1 MYVQPI
7 IIYIKPLTFIKNMKK
22 RSSVPGM
29 FASIVLLV
37 APASAH
43 SNDASQK
50 PVTLQHQNA
59 QKSQLLFTENR
70 GQIADLAGTP
80 RPDILFTAH
89 SGSTNLFLKSDGIYY
104 QFTKINYPDGYRHSG
119 TEPVNPEEQARLE
132 KQIETQTYNFSLTL
146 EGANPHPKV
155 IRENKSISVK
165 NFYLAQCPA
174 GITNVPS
181 YQKLV
186 YEEVYPHIDWVL
198 YNDGDHLKYDFIV
211 KKGGNPAGI
220 KLRIKNA
227 EKVNISESG
236 ELVMTTS
243 LGEVKEKAPVT
254 YADGLVIKSR
264 FHQNSDGTIGFDIAD
279 HQGTTLRIDPSVLWA
294 TYFGGGAIDY
304 VYGAATDNSGNI
316 LLAGNSNSTNAIGNG
331 GFQTTYGGGGN
342 DAYIAKFNTSG
353 DLLWSTYYGGAGD
366 DFGSGCAVDG
376 SGNIYLA
383 GYTTTSTNL
392 ASGGF
397 QNTLTAGTTN
407 TAYLAKFTPSGS
419 RIWATYYNG
428 TAAAAATFPPTGG
441 QPVCTDISGN
451 VYMTGSTN
459 TAGISSSG
467 FQNTLG
473 GGTDAYLVKFD
484 AAGNRI
490 WATYYGGTSGDI
502 GYGCA
507 ADANGN
513 IYMAGLASSTGMA
526 SGGFQNTAGG
536 SNDAFLAKFDASGNR
551 LWATYYGNTGAET
564 GYACTSEANGN
575 VYMTGST
582 NSTTGIAS
590 GGVQNTAGGSTD
602 GFIVKFNANGT
613 RSWATY
619 YGGTGSDQ
627 FRGCTGDATGCI
639 YFSGISGSTA
649 GISSNGFQNTSGG
662 GNDAMLLKLD
672 SAGNRI
678 WASYYGGTGTDNG
691 FTCAAGASDFVYLA
705 GYTNTATGIILPG
718 TYQPTFGAGTYDGF
732 LVKIGNIGLFTSP
745 TISTPI
751 CAGATIN
758 VPYTKFGPHNSGNV
772 FTAQLSNASG
782 SFVSPVNIGT
792 RTDTAAGTIIATIP
806 AGTPAGTGYRIRVI
820 SSSPA
825 LVAPNNGTDL
835 TISAGTTVPV
845 VTITV
850 SPNDTIC
857 AGTPVTFTATP
868 VNGGTNPTYQWYK
881 GTTQVGTNS
890 PTYTDNG
897 IVNNNVISVVMISNE
912 SCTTVPTDTSNF
924 ITMTVN
930 TAVTPVV
937 TIAANPGNT
946 ICPGTSVTFTATPTS
961 GGTPQPDY
969 SWYLNNTLVGTNS
982 TTYTNPSLGNND
994 VIYAIMTTH
1003 ALCPATPT
1011 DTSNMITM
1019 SVTTNV
1025 TPVVTISVSPNDTVC
1040 AGTAVTFTATP
1051 TNGGTNPDYQWYR
1064 NNVLVGTNS
1073 STYTNSALTNNDAI
1087 YVIMTS
1093 HANCVAVPTDTS
1105 NIITMTIKPSV
1116 TPSVSISISPN
1127 DTICAG
1133 TSVTFT
1139 ANPSNGGTYEWF
1151 NGSTSLGNNNPV
1163 YTSSTLTSGNAISV
1177 KMTSNLDCASP
1188 NPVNSNTIT
1197 MTVNA
1202 VPTPAVSISVSPNDT
1217 VCAGTAVTF
1226 TANPSTGGTY
1236 EWYNGTNSLGNNNPV
1251 YTSSTLSSGNVITV
1265 KMTSNAACAP
1275 TTPVTSN
1282 AISMTVTPAAVPDI
1296 TISATP
1302 GNIICAGASVTFN
1315 SSFINSGA
1323 TPVYQWRKNGTTV
1336 ATTATYT
1343 SNTLNN
1349 GDTIICIGGSSLGC
1363 VTKAIDTS
1371 NAIIMTVNSTAA
1383 PTVTISATP
1392 GTNVSAGTL
1401 VTFTAAIV
1409 NGGATPLY
1417 EWKKNGVVV
1426 SNNPTYATNT
1436 LVNGDVITCT
1446 ITSSNTC
1453 VTTNVANSNPL
1464 AMDVSTGIGQVGS
1477 THDLALFPNPN
1488 SGTFK
1493 VKGTI
1498 AAGSAM
1504 IEVMNVVGQ
1513 TIYQQQENI
1522 LNNKLDTEIHLP
1534 ADVVAN
1540 GTYLLRIRTGNSIDA
1555 FRFVISR

>member
-1 MYVQPI
+1 
-7 IIYIKPLTFIKNMKK
+7 MKK
-22 RSSVPGM
+22 RSSVPGIL
-29 FASIVLLV
+29 ASMLLL
-37 APASAH
+37 AGPAGAH
-43 SNDASQK
+43 SNDVKNLA
-50 PVTLQHQNA
+50 TLQRQNV
-59 QKSQLLFTENR
+59 QQSQLRFTENR
-70 GQIADLAGTP
+70 GQVADLAGTP
-80 RPDILFTAH
+80 RPDILFTAQ

-104 QFTKINYPDGYRHSG
+104 QFTKISYPKGYRHSD
-119 TEPVNPEEQARLE
+119 TEPADPGEQARLT

-155 IRENKSISVK
+155 TTEHKSLSVK

-186 YEEVYPHIDWVL
+186 YQEVYPHIDWVL

-211 KKGGNPAGI
+211 KQGGNPASI

-227 EKVNISESG
+227 TQVSISESG
-236 ELVMTTS
+236 ELVMKTS

-254 YADGLVIKSR
+254 YADGRVVKSR
-264 FHQNSDGTIGFDIAD
+264 FRQNSDGTIGFDIAD
-279 HQGTTLRIDPSVLWA
+279 HQGAILRIDPSVLWA
-294 TYFGGGAIDY
+294 TYFGGSAIDY
-304 VYGAATDNSGNI
+304 IYGAATDNSGNV
-316 LLAGNSNSTNAIGNG
+316 LVAGNSNSTNAIGNG
-331 GFQTTYGGGGN
+331 GFQTTYGGGVN

-353 DLLWSTYYGGAGD
+353 DLLWSTYYGGTGD
-366 DFGSGCAVDG
+366 DYGSGCAADG

-397 QNTLTAGTTN
+397 QNTLTTGTTN
-407 TAYLAKFTPSGS
+407 TAYLVKFTPSGS

-451 VYMTGSTN
+451 VYLTGSTN

-484 AAGNRI
+484 ATGNRL
-490 WATYYGGTSGDI
+490 WATYYGGSSGDI

-507 ADANGN
+507 ADASGN

-526 SGGFQNTAGG
+526 SGGFQNTPGG

-564 GYACTSEANGN
+564 GYACTAEANGN

-627 FRGCTGDATGCI
+627 FRGCTGDATGSL
-639 YFSGISGSTA
+639 YFSGITGSTA
-649 GISSNGFQNTSGG
+649 GIASNGFQNTSGG
-662 GNDAMLLKLD
+662 ANDAMLLKLD

-678 WASYYGGTGTDNG
+678 WASYYGGTGADNG
-691 FTCAAGASDFVYLA
+691 FTCAAGTSDNVYIA
-705 GYTNTATGIILPG
+705 GYTNTATGIITPG
-718 TYQPTFGAGTYDGF
+718 TYQPTFGTGTYDGF
-732 LVKIGNIGLFTSP
+732 LVKIGNIGLFTST

-758 VPYTKFGPHNSGNV
+758 VPYTKFGPHNAGNI
-772 FTAQLSNASG
+772 FTAQLSNAAG
-782 SFVSPVNIGT
+782 SFASPVNIGT

-825 LVAPNNGTDL
+825 LIAPNNGTDL
-835 TISAGTTVPV
+835 TISVGTTVPV

-868 VNGGTNPTYQWYK
+868 VNGGSNPGYQWYK
-881 GTTQVGTNS
+881 GSMQVGTNS
-890 PTYTDNG
+890 NTYTDNS
-897 IVNNNVISVVMISNE
+897 IANNDLIYVVMTSSE
-912 SCTTVPTDTSNF
+912 SCTAVPTDTSNF

-930 TAVTPVV
+930 TSVTPVV

-946 ICPGTSVTFTATPTS
+946 ICPGTSVTFTATPTN
-961 GGTPQPDY
+961 GGTLPDY
-969 SWYLNNTLVGTNS
+969 RWYLNNVLVGTNS
-982 TTYTNPSLGNND
+982 NTYTNPSLGNTD
-994 VIYAIMTTH
+994 AIYVVMTSH
-1003 ALCPATPT
+1003 APCPATPT
-1011 DTSNMITM
+1011 DTSNVITM
-1019 SVTTNV
+1019 AVTTNV
-1025 TPVVTISVSPNDTVC
+1025 TPVVTIAVSPNDTIC

-1064 NNVLVGTNS
+1064 NNIFTGTNS
-1073 STYTNSALTNNDAI
+1073 GTYTSNSLTNNDVI
-1087 YVIMTS
+1087 YVVMAS
-1093 HANCVAVPTDTS
+1093 HANCLAVPVDTS
-1105 NIITMTIKPSV
+1105 NSITMTIKPSV
-1116 TPSVSISISPN
+1116 TPSVSISVSPN

-1139 ANPSNGGTYEWF
+1139 ANPANGGNYEWF

-1163 YTSSTLTSGNAISV
+1163 YTSSTLANGSAIYV
-1177 KMTSNLDCASP
+1177 KLTSNLDCASP

-1197 MTVNA
+1197 MTVNSI
-1202 VPTPAVSISVSPNDT
+1202 PTPTVSISVSPNDT
-1217 VCAGTAVTF
+1217 ICAGTAVTF
-1226 TANPSTGGTY
+1226 TANPANGGHY
-1236 EWYNGTNSLGNNNPV
+1236 EWFNGATSLGNNNPV

-1265 KMTSNAACAP
+1265 KMTSNAACAS

-1282 AISMTVTPAAVPDI
+1282 AISMTVTPAATPDI
-1296 TISATP
+1296 TITAAP
-1302 GNIICAGASVTFN
+1302 GNIICAGASVTF
-1315 SSFINSGA
+1315 SAAMLNSGA

-1336 ATTATYT
+1336 GTAATYT

-1363 VTKAIDTS
+1363 VTKTLDTS
-1371 NAIIMTVNSTAA
+1371 NAIIMTVNSTVA

-1401 VTFTAAIV
+1401 VTFTATIV
-1409 NGGATPLY
+1409 NGGTTPLY

-1436 LVNGDVITCT
+1436 LANGDVITCT
-1446 ITSSNTC
+1446 ITSSNPC
-1453 VTTNVANSNPL
+1453 VTTNMANSNPL
-1464 AMDVSTGIGQVGS
+1464 TMNISTGIGQVGS

-1488 SGTFK
+1488 NGTFM

-1498 AAGSAM
+1498 TASNAI

-1522 LNNKLDTEIHLP
+1522 LNNKLEATVQLP

-1540 GTYLLRIRTGNSIDA
+1540 GTYLLRIRTGNSMDA